1 MEEKYKK
8 FIKKGVMGL
17 IILIL
22 AIIFWPLTTIKA
34 GERGIVLRFG
44 AVNRILESGLHL
56 VLPIGEQI
64 KMINVQTQK
73 EQIDSGAASK
83 DLQTVTAVV
92 ALNYHLIPEQ
102 VGNLWKTLGGDYKIR
117 IIDPA
122 IQESV
127 KSATAKFTAEELI
140 TKRTEVKD
148 LIKLSLTERLLKE
161 FIIVDELSI
170 VNFNFSKSF
179 NEAIESKVT
188 AEQNALTQKNK
199 LEQIKY
205 EAEQIIV
212 TAKGNAEARIS
223 NATAEAEA
231 IKIQAQ
237 AITQQG
243 GRDYVSLKAIEKW
256 NGQLPV
262 QMIPNSTVPFINL
275 DK

>member
-199 LEQIKY
+199 LEQIKF
-205 EAEQIIV
+205 EAQQTIE
-212 TAKGNAEARIS
+212 KAR
-223 NATAEAEA
+223 AEAEA
-231 IKIQAQ
+231 IRIQAQ
-237 AITQQG
+237 AINSQG
-243 GRDYVSLKAIEKW
+243 GADYVALKAVEKW
-256 NGQLPV
+256 NGQLPI
-262 QMIPNSTVPFINL
+262 QMIPGESVPFINVN
-275 DK
+275 K